1 MKEVENDKKSL
12 ETRQISNVT
21 GQKNH
26 FLRKISCQHDVEIFG
41 SSLYIAIY

>member
-1 MKEVENDKKSL
+1 MKEVENEKKSL
-12 ETRQISNVT
+12 ETRQDKT
-21 GQKNH
+21 NH

>member
-12 ETRQISNVT
+12 ETRQVSNVT